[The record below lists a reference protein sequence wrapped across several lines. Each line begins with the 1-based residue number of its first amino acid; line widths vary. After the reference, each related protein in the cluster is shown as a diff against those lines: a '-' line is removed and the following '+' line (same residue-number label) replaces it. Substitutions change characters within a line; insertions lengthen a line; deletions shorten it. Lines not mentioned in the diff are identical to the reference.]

1 MASVGL
7 FAADRLELTGPSPF
21 FLSGVL
27 NTSNLMADEK
37 KSSSTST
44 AKAAPAKTSTPAAK
58 GGQNGK
64 GDAPRN
70 CFSDSYRSNFDG
82 IDWSK

>member
-1 MASVGL
+1 M
-7 FAADRLELTGPSPF
+7 ELTGGLAL
-21 FLSGVL
+21 FLSAI
-27 NTSNLMADEK
+27 SNLFNPMADEK
-37 KSSSTST
+37 KSSSETPK
-44 AKAAPAKTSTPAAK
+44 KAEPEKSSTPAKAEVK
-58 GGQNGK
+58 NGK

>member
-1 MASVGL
+1 
-7 FAADRLELTGPSPF
+7 
-21 FLSGVL
+21 
-27 NTSNLMADEK
+27 MADEK
-37 KSSSTST
+37 KSSSVTPK
-44 AKAAPAKTSTPAAK
+44 KAAPEKSSTPAK
-58 GGQNGK
+58 TEVKNGK

>member
-1 MASVGL
+1 
-7 FAADRLELTGPSPF
+7 
-21 FLSGVL
+21 
-27 NTSNLMADEK
+27 MADEK
-37 KSSSTST
+37 KSSSTTST
-44 AKAAPAKTSTPAAK
+44 NAAPAKSSTSTAT